1 MLTTRLL
8 QDDEIAEVYRTY
20 MVKDF
25 EVGELKPLTLILEL
39 KKKSFILLRP
49 FDEGELRGYAFL
61 SAGKRKALSCLIITQ
76 SARLSAQWATEVNF
90 GAFDRGA
97 DRF

>member
-39 KKKSFILLRP
+39 KKKSFIFATAFLMKGSCGDTR
-49 FDEGELRGYAFL
+49 FL

-90 GAFDRGA
+90 WSF
-97 DRF
+97 

>member
-25 EVGELKPLTLILEL
+25 EVGELKPL
-39 KKKSFILLRP
+39 
-49 FDEGELRGYAFL
+49 
-61 SAGKRKALSCLIITQ
+61 KR
-76 SARLSAQWATEVNF
+76 
-90 GAFDRGA
+90 
-97 DRF
+97 